1 MIQVAA
7 FSFFHQILI
16 FFAIIIAGIVA
27 IVWGIGW
34 AMIALCRKIFSDDK
48 DDAAPQDDKDDEQK
62 KTD

>member
-34 AMIALCRKIFSDDK
+34 AIIALCRKIFSEDK
-48 DDAAPQDDKDDEQK
+48 DDATQDDKDDEQK